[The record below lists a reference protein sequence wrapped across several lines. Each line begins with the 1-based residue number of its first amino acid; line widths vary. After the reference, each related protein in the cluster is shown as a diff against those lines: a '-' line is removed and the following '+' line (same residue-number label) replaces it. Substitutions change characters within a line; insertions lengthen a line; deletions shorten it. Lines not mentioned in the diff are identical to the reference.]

1 MSAAPGSPRTTVHL
15 VSLALTLVASLVAL
29 LAPTFA
35 VAVARHT
42 GSGDEF
48 EMRESLLA
56 YMGPM
61 AILLLLIPVAIAA
74 LPVVF
79 RPAGTALTVVTAVL
93 LNVWVFLG
101 LATVGM
107 FYIPAGVGVLAAIFA
122 PRHGRGRPV
131 AD

>member
-1 MSAAPGSPRTTVHL
+1 MHL
-15 VSLALTLVASLVAL
+15 VSLGLTVAASLVSL
-29 LAPTFA
+29 LAPTFT
-35 VAVARHT
+35 VAVARHAE
-42 GSGDEF
+42 SGGEF

-56 YMGPM
+56 HMGPM

-74 LPVVF
+74 LPVLL
-79 RPAGTALTVVTAVL
+79 RPAGTALTVVTAVM

-122 PRHGRGRPV
+122 PRRGRARPV
-131 AD
+131 SA